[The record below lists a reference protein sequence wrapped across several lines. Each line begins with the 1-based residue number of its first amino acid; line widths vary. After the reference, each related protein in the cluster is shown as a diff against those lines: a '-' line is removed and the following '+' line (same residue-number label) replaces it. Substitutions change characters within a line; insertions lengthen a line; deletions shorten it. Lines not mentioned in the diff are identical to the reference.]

1 MSRRG
6 FSNGWR
12 NFNDV
17 FVAAG
22 IRYGGFVTVSD
33 DLVRD
38 SMEFCRCQKN
48 IFNIGYKLNIIK
60 LDFYSI

>member
-22 IRYGGFVTVSD
+22 IRYGGFVAVSD
-33 DLVRD
+33 DLVLIQWNFVDVR
-38 SMEFCRCQKN
+38 KIYLILVIN
-48 IFNIGYKLNIIK
+48 
-60 LDFYSI
+60 